1 MSKKTIKYCITEQII
16 SPFEY
21 SSSPK
26 NSLNRQSNLFIISI
40 NSFEFQEI
48 SISVILKSNKNVSCS
63 IWISTDLIKRS
74 AINKKLKQ
82 KKSQFADP
90 QGIIN
95 GPGMVNVKKNYVING
110 KISYLMI
117 IFDYHY
123 QIKINV
129 NFSHGLS

>member
-1 MSKKTIKYCITEQII
+1 MSRLEVPQIEK
-16 SPFEY
+16 PNEP
-21 SSSPK
+21 PK
-26 NSLNRQSNLFIISI
+26 ATF
-40 NSFEFQEI
+40 
-48 SISVILKSNKNVSCS
+48 
-63 IWISTDLIKRS
+63 
-74 AINKKLKQ
+74 
-82 KKSQFADP
+82 
-90 QGIIN
+90 